1 MENTKRRLTYRGAD
15 GRTLTIY
22 ALPAVARV
30 LLRNDRWSDDKPR
43 RHEEHKADLTSEKR

>member
-1 MENTKRRLTYRGAD
+1 MQNMKRLIYRGED

-30 LLRNDRWSDDKPR
+30 LLRNDRWGTMENYEGTKYTKP
-43 RHEEHKADLTSEKR
+43 EGMNI